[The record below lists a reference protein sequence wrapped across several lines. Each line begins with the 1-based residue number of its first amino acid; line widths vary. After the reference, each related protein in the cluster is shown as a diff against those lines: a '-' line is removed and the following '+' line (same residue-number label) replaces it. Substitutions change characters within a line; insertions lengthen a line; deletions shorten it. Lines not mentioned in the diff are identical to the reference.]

1 MTTVREEYGS
11 ARPNGIVR
19 RQYNCHECDF
29 QGNRSKALY
38 KHSIESKHKK
48 IDSLAETC
56 YTCKQN
62 FENFNVLMKH
72 RKAAHYDT
80 ISECHSYKAGDC
92 KFGDRCY
99 YKHSTDQNVSHR
111 KGTDTDPFHQ
121 GEEEIPP
128 DLKELTLGFQNLMS
142 MFLSK
147 RGNLRSRQSG
157 H

>member
-1 MTTVREEYGS
+1 MTTVREEYDSG
-11 ARPNGIVR
+11 RPNGIVT

-72 RKAAHYDT
+72 RKAAHYDI

-99 YKHSTDQNVSHR
+99 YKHSTDQNNSHK

-121 GEEEIPP
+121 GEEIPP